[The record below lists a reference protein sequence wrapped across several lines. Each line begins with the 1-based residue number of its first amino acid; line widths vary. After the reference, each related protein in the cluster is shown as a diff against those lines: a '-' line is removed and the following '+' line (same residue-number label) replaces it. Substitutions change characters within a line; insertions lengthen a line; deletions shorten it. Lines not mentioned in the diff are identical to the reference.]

1 MKQQI
6 NEELTYFEQVLCE
19 EACQLTNHLYAIKLT
34 SVPSKM
40 CYVTPNNTCK
50 CANITSKL

>member
-19 EACQLTNHLYAIKLT
+19 EACQLIIYMPLN
-34 SVPSKM
+34 
-40 CYVTPNNTCK
+40 
-50 CANITSKL
+50 